1 VCSSDLRAAL
11 VVLLIGLFATTAC
24 SGDEN
29 DTNVTNDTQDT
40 QDTQDTD
47 TQTAADS
54 QDQAQP
60 ATSATPTPAPDQAP
74 QELAGAHILIAY
86 KGSQRAAATVTRTKE
101 EALALAQE
109 VSRKAK
115 DGGDFAA
122 LAQEYS
128 DGPSG
133 PKGGDLGTWVQGR
146 MVPEFDTAILGME
159 VGGVSDPVET
169 GFGYHVITRKKVDK
183 VSARHILVMHND
195 SMRKP
200 PEISRTK
207 EEALVR
213 VEEVKQKLNAGQ
225 GFEDLAREYSDGPSS
240 VKGGDLGSFGRGA
253 MHPAFE
259 TAAYGLEVGGVSDAV
274 ETPFG
279 YHLIQRY
286 R

>member
-1 VCSSDLRAAL
+1 MFRMTRAAL
-11 VVLLIGLFATTAC
+11 VALLIGLGAMTAC

-29 DTNVTNDTQDT
+29 AANDTQDT
-40 QDTQDTD
+40 DSQTAGDTQV
-47 TQTAADS
+47 
-54 QDQAQP
+54 QAQP
-60 ATSATPTPAPDQAP
+60 ETATTPTPAPDQGP
-74 QELAGAHILIAY
+74 QELAGAHILIMY
-86 KGSQRAAATVTRTKE
+86 QGSQRAPETITRTKE
-101 EALALAQE
+101 EALTLAQE
-109 VSRKAK
+109 VARKAK
-115 DGGDFAA
+115 DGGDFTA

-128 DGPSG
+128 EGPSG
-133 PKGGDLGTWVQGR
+133 PQGGDLGVWVQGR

-169 GFGYHVITRKKVDK
+169 AFGYHVITRKKVDK

-200 PEISRTK
+200 AEISRTK
-207 EEALVR
+207 EEAMAR
-213 VEEVKQKLNAGQ
+213 VEEVKQKLDAGQ
-225 GFEDLAREYSDGPSS
+225 GFEDLALEYSDGPSGP
-240 VKGGDLGSFGRGA
+240 KGGDLGSFGRGK

-259 TAAYGLEVGGVSDAV
+259 TAAFDLEVGGVSDAV

>member
-1 VCSSDLRAAL
+1 MYRITRVAL
-11 VVLLIGLFATTAC
+11 VALLIGLFAMTAC
-24 SGDEN
+24 NGDEN
-29 DTNVTNDTQDT
+29 DTNVTDN
-40 QDTQDTD
+40 TD
-47 TQTAADS
+47 TQTVADT

-60 ATSATPTPAPDQAP
+60 APSAIPTPAPDQAP
-74 QELAGAHILIAY
+74 QELAGAHILIMY
-86 KGSQRAAATVTRTKE
+86 QGSQRAPATITRTKE

-109 VSRKAK
+109 VARKAK

-133 PKGGDLGTWVQGR
+133 PNGGDLGTWVQGR

-169 GFGYHVITRKKVDK
+169 AFGYHVITRKKVDK
-183 VSARHILVMHND
+183 VSARHILIMHND

-207 EEALVR
+207 EEALAR
-213 VEEVKQKLNAGQ
+213 VEEVKQKLNDGQ
-225 GFEDLAREYSDGPSS
+225 DFEELAREYSDGPSG

-259 TAAYGLEVGGVSDAV
+259 TAAFGLEVGGVSGVV

>member
-1 VCSSDLRAAL
+1 MYRITRAAL
-11 VVLLIGLFATTAC
+11 VVLLIGLVAMTAC
-24 SGDEN
+24 GGDEN
-29 DTNVTNDTQDT
+29 ASNDTEGTDAQMAAET
-40 QDTQDTD
+40 QV
-47 TQTAADS
+47 
-54 QDQAQP
+54 QAEP
-60 ATSATPTPAPDQAP
+60 ATSATPKPAPDQGP
-74 QELAGAHILIAY
+74 QELAGAHILIMY
-86 KGSQRAAATVTRTKE
+86 QGSQRAPATITRTKE

-109 VSRKAK
+109 VARKAK

-122 LAQEYS
+122 LAKEYS

-133 PKGGDLGTWVQGR
+133 PQGGDLGTWVQGR

-183 VSARHILVMHND
+183 VSARHILIMHND

-207 EEALVR
+207 EEALAR
-213 VEEVKQKLNAGQ
+213 VEEVKQKLNDGQ
-225 GFEDLAREYSDGPSS
+225 SFEDLAREYSDGPSG
-240 VKGGDLGSFGRGA
+240 VQGGDLSSFGRGK
-253 MHPAFE
+253 MHPDFE
-259 TAAYGLEVGGVSDAV
+259 TAAFGLEVGGVSDAV